1 MAVVVPGELGQDLT
15 EEPPAEDQHV
25 VQALAAQRSNEP
37 HGADQP
43 KQRRAAA

>member
-1 MAVVVPGELGQDLT
+1 MPRVLGEDL
-15 EEPPAEDQHV
+15 EEMPLTEDQHV

-37 HGADQP
+37 RGADQP